1 MINERLY
8 LNSDNGIFVY
18 DFKTRKQ
25 YKKLSYNQDF
35 EFSQI
40 TEIGDK
46 VFIGVNRG
54 ILSLPLS
61 YQNIRI
67 TRN

>member
-18 DFKTRKQ
+18 DFKMKILQ
-25 YKKLSYNQDF
+25 KLSYNQDF

-46 VFIGVNRG
+46 VLLV
-54 ILSLPLS
+54 
-61 YQNIRI
+61 
-67 TRN
+67 